1 MLASPSS
8 FKGLLKKA
16 QKVYDEAYDMTR
28 ETDVDGFIK
37 IVTWNDIEK
46 AVKNLSEMKGLLKIK
61 IRELD
66 KDKSSRN
73 KYEKQL
79 EKIIK
84 LLLELREKQVD
95 RNIAI

>member
-1 MLASPSS
+1 
-8 FKGLLKKA
+8 
-16 QKVYDEAYDMTR
+16 
-28 ETDVDGFIK
+28 
-37 IVTWNDIEK
+37 
-46 AVKNLSEMKGLLKIK
+46 MKGLLKIK

>member
-1 MLASPSS
+1 MMKRMLWH
-8 FKGLLKKA
+8 G
-16 QKVYDEAYDMTR
+16 

-37 IVTWNDIEK
+37 IVTWNNIDQ
-46 AVKNLSEMKGLLKIK
+46 AVENLSEMKGLLKIK

-95 RNIAI
+95 RNIAIWSWI